1 MAREFERESEFFE
14 QVVHINRVTKVVK
27 GGKNFSFSALVVIG
41 DGNGRVGYGAG
52 KAKEVPMAIRKG
64 IEIAK
69 RNMVQV
75 PIKGTSIP
83 HETIGVFGAGR
94 VLLKPASEGTGVIA
108 GGPVRAVLETAG
120 IQDILTK
127 SLGSTN
133 PHNVVKATFHALL
146 SLRHEDD
153 VRRLRG
159 LPPLEGAGDAQ
170 KAPPPARARRP
181 APPPPAGGRRGD
193 RDRGAPGGRGA
204 GARGARPAASASA
217 SAAAPETAAIA
228 AAPVAAAPEAAASEP
243 AAVGP
248 APAGPTAAAAATAAP
263 AAGVAGAAGP
273 EVSGGGASAASGAG
287 GEQPVPG
294 SPSSQGSE

>member
-1 MAREFERESEFFE
+1 LAREFERESEFFE

-83 HETIGVFGAGR
+83 HETIGIFGAGR

-133 PHNVVKATFHALL
+133 PHNVVKATFDALL
-146 SLRHEDD
+146 SLRQEAD

-159 LPPLEGAGDAQ
+159 LPPLEGDAASAQ
-170 KAPPPARARRP
+170 GPAPARARRP
-181 APPPPAGGRRGD
+181 RPAPPPGPPRRGD
-193 RDRGAPGGRGA
+193 RGERGGGGGEGGGRG
-204 GARGARPAASASA
+204 GARGAQAS
-217 SAAAPETAAIA
+217 
-228 AAPVAAAPEAAASEP
+228 PV
-243 AAVGP
+243 
-248 APAGPTAAAAATAAP
+248 TAATAAVASPAPPPAPASPAPPAEAP
-263 AAGVAGAAGP
+263 AATPAAAPPAPPAAVEP
-273 EVSGGGASAASGAG
+273 ENVAASRSSEEPAG
-287 GEQPVPG
+287 
-294 SPSSQGSE
+294 

>member
-1 MAREFERESEFFE
+1 LARDFERESEFFE

-52 KAKEVPMAIRKG
+52 KAKEVPVAIRKG

-83 HETIGVFGAGR
+83 HETLGIFGAGR

-108 GGPVRAVLETAG
+108 GGPVRAVIETAG

-133 PHNVVKATFHALL
+133 PHNVVKATFKALL
-146 SLRHEDD
+146 SLRDEQE
-153 VRRLRG
+153 VLRG
-159 LPPLEGAGDAQ
+159 RGLH
-170 KAPPPARARRP
+170 ARAD
-181 APPPPAGGRRGD
+181 AV
-193 RDRGAPGGRGA
+193 
-204 GARGARPAASASA
+204 ASATPAKA
-217 SAAAPETAAIA
+217 S
-228 AAPVAAAPEAAASEP
+228 P
-243 AAVGP
+243 AVRP
-248 APAGPTAAAAATAAP
+248 AAAAAPAPSVAPPAAPPAAEAAP
-263 AAGVAGAAGP
+263 AAAADEAP
-273 EVSGGGASAASGAG
+273 PAETTEA
-287 GEQPVPG
+287 
-294 SPSSQGSE
+294 